1 MKKTN
6 TVIWQAMLLSI
17 VLGTGVEQSF
27 AQEKQLLT
35 RGETHYLR
43 YCAVCHGE
51 TGKGGG
57 PIAEYLKI
65 PATDLT
71 QLSKKHQG
79 EFPFWQV
86 YRVIDGREE
95 VKGHG
100 TREMPI
106 WGEELR
112 ISEPKAQ
119 PEFVED
125 LIAGRIWQIIL
136 YVRSLQEGSAKTP
149 EVSDR

>member
-1 MKKTN
+1 MG
-6 TVIWQAMLLSI
+6 VLLGVS
-17 VLGTGVEQSF
+17 VEQSL
-27 AQEKQLLT
+27 AQEEQLLT
-35 RGETHYLR
+35 RGQTHYLR
-43 YCAVCHGE
+43 YCGVCHGE

-57 PIAEYLKI
+57 QIAEYLQI
-65 PATDLT
+65 PPADLT
-71 QLSKKHQG
+71 QLSKRHQE

-86 YRVIDGREE
+86 YRIIDGREE

-112 ISEPKAQ
+112 IDEPKAQ
-119 PEFVED
+119 PQFVED

-136 YVRSLQEGSAKTP
+136 YLRSIQEGSAKTP
-149 EVSDR
+149 

>member
-1 MKKTN
+1 MKKITIA
-6 TVIWQAMLLSI
+6 IWQALILSL
-17 VLGTGVEQSF
+17 VLGAGVGQSL
-27 AQEKQLLT
+27 AQEEQILA

-57 PIAEYLKI
+57 LLAEYLKI
-65 PATDLT
+65 LPTDLT

-86 YRVIDGREE
+86 YRIIDGREE

-100 TREMPI
+100 TRNMPI

-125 LIAGRIWQIIL
+125 LIAGRVWQMIL
-136 YVRSLQEGSAKTP
+136 YIRSLQEASAKTP
-149 EVSDR
+149 